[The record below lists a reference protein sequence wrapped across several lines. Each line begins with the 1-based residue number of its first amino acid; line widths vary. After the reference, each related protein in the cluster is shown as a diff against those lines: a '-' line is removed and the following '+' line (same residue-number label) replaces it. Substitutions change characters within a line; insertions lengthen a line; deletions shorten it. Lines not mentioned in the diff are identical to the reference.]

1 MYPAVSNQTTSQR
14 FYAQQ
19 SRSHAAQTQEP
30 GPLRRLLAA
39 VVQNWRRR
47 KMIAVLQALDTRT
60 LRDIGI
66 ERCDIESIVDAFD
79 ARELRMVPLAAPQRA
94 KGLRQAV

>member
-1 MYPAVSNQTTSQR
+1 MNPAVSNQNTSQR
-14 FYAQQ
+14 FFAQQ
-19 SRSHAAQTQEP
+19 TRPHAAMAQEL
-30 GPLRRLLAA
+30 GPVRRLLAS

-66 ERCDIESIVDAFD
+66 ERCDIASIVDGFD
-79 ARELRMVPLAAPQRA
+79 ARELRMVPLAAPQRP
-94 KGLRQAV
+94 KTFQQA